1 MGRRSI
7 YTAKQKAEVVLSV
20 LSKQTTIA
28 EACRRHGITETTFAR
43 WREQAVTAME
53 KGLEDRGG
61 GGSGREAEL
70 EREIAILERKL
81 GQLAVIVDLRGKAF
95 ATVDVRQRVELG
107 KKWVAAAVAPVS
119 RIAEALLVSRQS
131 LYKVQRI
138 RQAVRRPRPRPVMRE
153 LDLDVQVGP
162 EQLAPEEAL
171 VVLARRHVAYGYRR
185 LWAKLRR
192 AGYVVNR
199 KRVQRLLRLWG
210 YGLTRPRP
218 HPKAQGRPFEVS
230 APNQLWQTDMTAIW
244 CGEDGWGYLTAV
256 LDCFDRSMLGW
267 SMTPRCR
274 ARDFSPAME
283 MALVS
288 LVDRLALWP
297 GDPAH
302 RGAAPRQRHAVH
314 LGALSRG
321 RPPTRHQAFPNPL
334 STSRRQ
340 RARRAD
346 LSVTQT
352 RGGVAPGLCIVRGG
366 ADGGDALDPRLQHRA
381 PAPVA

>member
-1 MGRRSI
+1 
-7 YTAKQKAEVVLSV
+7 
-20 LSKQTTIA
+20 
-28 EACRRHGITETTFAR
+28 
-43 WREQAVTAME
+43 
-53 KGLEDRGG
+53 
-61 GGSGREAEL
+61 
-70 EREIAILERKL
+70 
-81 GQLAVIVDLRGKAF
+81 
-95 ATVDVRQRVELG
+95 VELG

-162 EQLAPEEAL
+162 EHLAPEEAL

-218 HPKAQGRPFEVS
+218 HPKAQGRPFDVS

-283 MALVS
+283 MAWSTAWPYGPETPPTVVLRHDNGTQFTSEHYREVAS
-288 LVDRLALWP
+288 RL
-297 GDPAH
+297 GIK
-302 RGAAPRQRHAVH
+302 
-314 LGALSRG
+314 LSRTRYRHPDG
-321 RPPTRHQAFPNPL
+321 NALVERIFLSLKQEEVWPQDYVSFAEAQAAVTHWILDYNTERPHQSLKYRTPAEVRQEAL
-334 STSRRQ
+334 GSTQS
-340 RARRAD
+340 AA
-346 LSVTQT
+346 
-352 RGGVAPGLCIVRGG
+352 
-366 ADGGDALDPRLQHRA
+366 
-381 PAPVA
+381 